1 MADEKNLG
9 QNDGNQ
15 DDTDYKA
22 LYEQAKADADKAKA
36 AARKWEER
44 SKSNKAKA
52 DKLDEIQAGEDS
64 VESRLAKLE
73 AENKALHDAKAR
85 SELVAK
91 VAAEVGISESLVDS
105 LSGTDEETLTKQAQA
120 FAELKPKGAP
130 SAPEAGKFPRNESGR
145 SNADAFGELVEKSL
159 SR

>member
-15 DDTDYKA
+15 DETDYKA

-44 SKSNKAKA
+44 SKANKAKA
-52 DKLDEIQAGEDS
+52 DKYDAATAGE
-64 VESRLAKLE
+64 ESLEDRIAKLE
-73 AENKALHDAKAR
+73 ADKLALQQANAR
-85 SELVAK
+85 RELVAK
-91 VAAEVGISESLVDS
+91 VAAEVGISEALVDS

-145 SNADAFGELVEKSL
+145 SNADVFGELVEKSL